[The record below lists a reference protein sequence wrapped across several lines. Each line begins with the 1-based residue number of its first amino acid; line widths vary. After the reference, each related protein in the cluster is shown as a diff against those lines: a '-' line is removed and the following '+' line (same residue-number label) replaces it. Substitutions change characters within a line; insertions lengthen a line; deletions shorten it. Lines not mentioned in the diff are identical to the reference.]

1 MAIKIGIV
9 DDHPAVIH
17 GVAAMLNVQEDILVV
32 ASGATVQDLLRQEV
46 PLDVVLL
53 DLVLADNST
62 PTENLRA
69 LAATNARTVIYS
81 SGDQPALVREASR
94 AGGFGMI
101 RKSTSAAE
109 TVAAVRAAARGDV
122 AVSADWAAALD
133 IDTSFV
139 STILST
145 REAEVLELYAS
156 GDSAER
162 VGAQLFI
169 SRETVLDHI
178 RRIRAKYEAHGRPA
192 HTKIDLHRRAVEDG
206 IIVGGVA

>member
-1 MAIKIGIV
+1 
-9 DDHPAVIH
+9 
-17 GVAAMLNVQEDILVV
+17 
-32 ASGATVQDLLRQEV
+32 VQDLLRQEV

-156 GDSAER
+156 GETAER